1 LKRKTL
7 LEDFLG
13 TECSGCG
20 GEKRSKM
27 SHCSKCYYKLP
38 KTMQAALY
46 KRFGEGYEEA
56 FEASTKY
63 LAEKYPRSPETGR
76 LFES

>member
-1 LKRKTL
+1 MSERKTI

-20 GEKRSKM
+20 GAKNPKM
-27 SHCSKCYYKLP
+27 SHCSRCYYKLP
-38 KTMQAALY
+38 KTMQKDLY

-56 FEASTKY
+56 FAASRAY
-63 LAEKYPRSPETGR
+63 LAEHHPRAAKTGD
-76 LFES
+76 LFQ